1 MIGRIFSYAF
11 SRGFG
16 FITPDDHGP
25 QIFFH
30 RENVKGNEI
39 LLDGTYVSY
48 ELVPDWTKPGKFR
61 AGQITKLHKKKKK
74 KNIKEERL
82 PKQEEERSK
91 ECLEHEQELH
101 LRRKNLQDERISS
114 LPIHRRVLD
123 DPEHIR
129 VHGLDKEFVEL

>member
-61 AGQITKLHKKKKK
+61 AGQITKIHKKKKK
-74 KNIKEERL
+74 KNIK
-82 PKQEEERSK
+82 
-91 ECLEHEQELH
+91 
-101 LRRKNLQDERISS
+101 DERISS